1 MKYDDIIN
9 LEHPK
14 LKHPRMSIYNRA
26 TQFSPFAALT
36 GYENAVKETARLTD
50 KKIIVDEETKVIL
63 DTKLQYIES
72 IITEKPYITITYFIK
87 DKLKNGGSYNT
98 YSNNIKKIDIIKKE
112 LVFLDNKKISINDI
126 IDIDY

>member
-26 TQFSPFAALT
+26 AQFSPFAALT
-36 GYENAVKETARLTD
+36 GYEDAVKETARLTD
-50 KKIIVDEETKVIL
+50 KKIIIDEETKVLL
-63 DTKLQYIES
+63 DTKLQYINS
-72 IITEKPYITITYFIK
+72 IIKEKPYITITYFIK

-98 YSNNIKKIDIIKKE
+98 YSNNIKRIDNLKKE
-112 LVFLDNKKISINDI
+112 IVFLDNKKISISDI
-126 IDIDY
+126 IDIEY

>member
-26 TQFSPFAALT
+26 AQFSPFAALT
-36 GYENAVKETARLTD
+36 GYEDAVKETARLTD
-50 KKIIVDEETKVIL
+50 KKIIIDEETKVLL
-63 DTKLQYIES
+63 DTKLQYINS
-72 IITEKPYITITYFIK
+72 IIKEKPYITITYFIK

-98 YSNNIKKIDIIKKE
+98 YSNNIKRIDKLKKE
-112 LVFLDNKKISINDI
+112 LIFLDNKKISISDI
-126 IDIDY
+126 IDIEY

>member
-26 TQFSPFAALT
+26 AQFSPFAALT
-36 GYENAVKETARLTD
+36 GYEDAVKETARLTD

>member
-9 LEHPK
+9 LEYPK

-26 TQFSPFAALT
+26 AQFSPFAALT
-36 GYENAVKETARLTD
+36 GYEDAVKETARLAD

-98 YSNNIKKIDIIKKE
+98 YSNNIKRIDIIKKE
-112 LVFLDNKKISINDI
+112 LVFLDNKKILINDI